1 MIDLTNAISFSTH
14 RRLLLLGVK
23 FTIINPSNQSKKT
36 EIQRW
41 AEGGQKREIE
51 RKHRE
56 HRERETRQLA

>member
-23 FTIINPSNQSKKT
+23 FTIINPSKKT

-41 AEGGQKREIE
+41 GGWGSGAKRE
-51 RKHRE
+51 RAGDRE
-56 HRERETRQLA
+56 KT